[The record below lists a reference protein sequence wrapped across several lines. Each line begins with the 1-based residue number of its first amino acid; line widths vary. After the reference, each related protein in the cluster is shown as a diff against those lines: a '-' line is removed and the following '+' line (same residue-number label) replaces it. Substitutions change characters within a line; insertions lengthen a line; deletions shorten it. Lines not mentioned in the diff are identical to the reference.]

1 MSTNASILIA
11 DDDID
16 LTSTLSEYL
25 SREHYDVTT
34 AADGEQ
40 AISHLRH
47 KKFNVAVLDIKMPK
61 VNGFEVLQFIKSDYP
76 DTKTIILTGYA
87 DLMNVMECKK
97 LGADDVIEK
106 PYDIGDLFDAIAY
119 VLKK

>member
-25 SREHYDVTT
+25 SGEHFDVTT
-34 AADGEQ
+34 ASDGEQ
-40 AISHLRH
+40 AISHLRK

-61 VNGFEVLQFIKSDYP
+61 VDGFEVLKFIRSDYP
-76 DTKTIILTGYA
+76 DTKIIILTGYA
-87 DLMNVMECKK
+87 DLKNVMECKK

-106 PYDIGDLFDAIAY
+106 PYEIGDLINAIEF